1 MANEKDGAKELLTP
15 QDGSIQVSA
24 NPRTVTEKEIHDDR
38 LLIIQRLDGCYG
50 NLIECMAP
58 MQAEWDTNPMR
69 ALGEAAIDGARAGVA
84 DWAEDF
90 AQMFDKDTWIGLGDK
105 VEQAAGAVY
114 DTTREYAGE
123 VYGQIADLF
132 ENADDTLANW
142 AWWQGRIDSAEQAV
156 IEDLKR
162 RHQAASQAI
171 DDIEEVVAIAGRVW
185 AYRDDIL
192 NLPKLIAEG
201 DAKAVQAFVDN
212 TLPQIDKAL
221 ADGIRNDPNFYV
233 VLEIIQDNDSA
244 LAYLSY
250 ASLAVEAVP
259 PNFYAYHTGKGGAY
273 LMVEVVLLIV
283 TALLSAGTVAAARIA
298 ALAARIATSSAKVA
312 GVVRKVEAAQ
322 RAFSA
327 FIRMLDDFSGA
338 ANQLHALGAKLN
350 VARQRG
356 LRVSG
361 ATRTT
366 ITARR
371 AAIKRD
377 RRCRICGSTKH
388 ATPRERLGTVEYE

>member
-1 MANEKDGAKELLTP
+1 MASEDEGAKKLLTP
-15 QDGSIQVSA
+15 QGGSVAVMA
-24 NPRTVTEKEIHDDR
+24 NPRNVSEKEIHDDR

-50 NLIECMAP
+50 NLVEHMAP
-58 MQAEWDTNPMR
+58 MQAAWDANPMV
-69 ALGEAAIDGARAGVA
+69 ALGEAAIDGASAGVG
-84 DWAEDF
+84 DWADDF
-90 AQMFDKDTWIGLGDK
+90 ADMFDKKTWVALGDK
-105 VEQAAGAVY
+105 LEHAAGAVY
-114 DTTREYAGE
+114 DTTREYAAD
-123 VYGQIADLF
+123 VYQRIDALF

-142 AWWQGRIDSAEQAV
+142 AWWQSQIESAEQAV
-156 IEDLKR
+156 VDDLQRKYEAMR
-162 RHQAASQAI
+162 ETV
-171 DDIEEVVAIAGRVW
+171 DDIEEVIAIAQRVW

-212 TLPQIDKAL
+212 TLPKIDKEL

-250 ASLAVEAVP
+250 VSLAIEAVP
-259 PNFYAYHTGKGGAY
+259 PNFYAYHAGKGGAY
-273 LMVEVVLLIV
+273 LMIEVVLLIV

-298 ALAARIATSSAKVA
+298 ALGARIAASSAKVA
-312 GVVRKVEAAQ
+312 GVARKVEAAQ
-322 RAFSA
+322 RAFAA
-327 FIRMLDDFSGA
+327 FVRMLDDFSAA

-356 LRVSG
+356 LRVAGS
-361 ATRTT
+361 TKTT

-377 RRCRICGSTKH
+377 RRCRICGSSKH
-388 ATPRERLGTVEYE
+388 STPHGRLGTVEYE